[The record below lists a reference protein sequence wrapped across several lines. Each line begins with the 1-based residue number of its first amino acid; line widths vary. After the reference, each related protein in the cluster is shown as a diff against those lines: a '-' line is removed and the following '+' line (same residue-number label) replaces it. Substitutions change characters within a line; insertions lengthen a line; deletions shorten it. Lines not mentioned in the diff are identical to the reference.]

1 MKQENDSIISAI
13 PVIMI
18 QFLSGFSE
26 SAVRSIIII
35 FIAFSVIDIAGVPQ
49 APLVNIVNIF
59 AIAPTL
65 FLSSYSGKFA
75 DKYNKVLIL
84 RSLTWYQVGMALL
97 VVLCIYKQLMIP
109 LLLVLLAIGLQQT
122 ILYSV
127 RFSILTEYFAT
138 TKQISVATGCIEF
151 AWFAAS
157 LTGQIFGSF
166 TITSHKML
174 LFATVIFVNS
184 LICVV
189 AGFIL
194 KPSTKSSLINLSTKF
209 YWNPLKDFWYMFKQ
223 VIKIPSIF
231 LNMNATG
238 WFWAFCAIN
247 TTQMSLFTANY
258 LGVDGHIF
266 GIILGIGTFGIGIGS
281 ILCAKLSR
289 GIIHRKVVV
298 VSALIAS
305 LATIVI
311 LLLHHDIYLAK
322 NTCREFIFSTPGA
335 VLFSLILIKAIALG
349 AYSLTCYTEA
359 QILAHNDNR
368 SQVMSIISVVSA
380 IYITVAS
387 CICTFLQITVSS
399 WTILFITA
407 IINIGL
413 AMIYYYR
420 IR

>member
-1 MKQENDSIISAI
+1 MKQENANIISAI
-13 PVIMI
+13 PVIII

-35 FIAFSVIDIAGVPQ
+35 FIAFSVIDIAGLPQ
-49 APLVNIVNIF
+49 APLVNIVNVF
-59 AIAPTL
+59 AIVPTL

-84 RSLTWYQVGMALL
+84 RSLTWYQIAMALI
-97 VVLCIYKQLMIP
+97 VALCIYKQLMIP
-109 LLLVLLAIGLQQT
+109 LLLVLLAIGFQQT
-122 ILYSV
+122 VLCSV
-127 RFSILTEYFAT
+127 RFSILTEYFTT
-138 TKQISVATGCIEF
+138 TKQISIATGCIEF

-166 TITSHKML
+166 TITSHKMF
-174 LFATVIFVNS
+174 LFAIVILINS
-184 LICVV
+184 LICVG

-194 KPSTKSSLINLSTKF
+194 KPITKSSHISLPTKF
-209 YWNPLKDFWYMFKQ
+209 YLNPFKDFWYMFKQ
-223 VIKIPSIF
+223 VGQIPSIF

-238 WFWAFCAIN
+238 WFWAFCSIN
-247 TTQMSLFTANY
+247 TTQMSLFAANY

-289 GIIHRKVVV
+289 GVIQRKVVV
-298 VSALIAS
+298 ISAIAAS
-305 LATIVI
+305 LATIVM
-311 LLLHHDIYLAK
+311 LLLHPDIYLAK
-322 NTCREFIFSTPGA
+322 NTCRQFIFSVPGA
-335 VLFSLILIKAIALG
+335 ILFSLILIKAIALG

-359 QILAHNDNR
+359 QVLAHNNNR

-380 IYITVAS
+380 IYITIAS
-387 CICTFLQITVSS
+387 GVCTLLQVTVSS

-413 AMIYYYR
+413 AIVYYYR
-420 IR
+420 IK